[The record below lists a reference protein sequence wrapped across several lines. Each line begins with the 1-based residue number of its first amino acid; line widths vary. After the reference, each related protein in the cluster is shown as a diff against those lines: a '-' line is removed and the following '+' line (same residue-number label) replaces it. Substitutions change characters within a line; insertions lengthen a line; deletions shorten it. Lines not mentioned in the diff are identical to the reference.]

1 MPTPDQVQRVVYELA
16 LFQATMKYGSP
27 LTERQR
33 HVLKHKLYEVIFD
46 VEFNDESLPNRSD
59 QTPSELTS

>member
-16 LFQATMKYGSP
+16 LFQATIKYGSP

-33 HVLKHKLYEVIFD
+33 HVLKHRLYEMIFEIECD
-46 VEFNDESLPNRSD
+46 DTPSTPSD
-59 QTPSELTS
+59 QTSSELIT